1 MIDSPCT
8 DICTIDAQSNLCI
21 GCGRTANEIADWVHY
36 TENQKIKLLK
46 DLKKRNNIDNK
57 I

>member
-1 MIDSPCT
+1 MIESPCT
-8 DICTIDAQSNLCI
+8 DICTIDTQSNLCI
-21 GCGRTANEIADWVHY
+21 GCGRTTNEIAGWVHY
-36 TENQKIKLLK
+36 TENQKKKLLK